1 MPSADPPHAAAW
13 RHVRPNSSTQSTFKF
28 GISATSFLKQSR
40 KPFIAAIWIGSIP
53 WEPGLYKNYF
63 IILHNSGTT
72 KQRTLITMKS
82 TFSDEL
88 ETVLNISLIILA
100 YDTTMLQCHENS
112 SWDFSPIHVT
122 TKQKAGI
129 CNSFQVIMQADT
141 QTQTRTYTPLLSALY
156 MHLFSHWLTHIHKCV
171 EHSSSRLLTMSSAV
185 FIIYCLQS
193 VTLSWLADYGRLVYP
208 TFRARTNRFK
218 NSIKLIPRLTT
229 ATVVTLHSIAYC
241 VPVCVSVCA
250 IVLI

>member
-1 MPSADPPHAAAW
+1 MQSADPPHAAAW

-112 SWDFSPIHVT
+112 SWDFSPIYVT
-122 TKQKAGI
+122 TKQQANI
-129 CNSFQVIMQADT
+129 SNSFQVTAHR
-141 QTQTRTYTPLLSALY
+141 QTSTPLSNASYMY
-156 MHLFSHWLTHIHKCV
+156 MHVFTNNFCHAVLWISAAYAIMRCPSVRLSITFMYSVKMSKC
-171 EHSSSRLLTMSSAV
+171 
-185 FIIYCLQS
+185 I
-193 VTLSWLADYGRLVYP
+193 
-208 TFRARTNRFK
+208 
-218 NSIKLIPRLTT
+218 IKLFKRLT
-229 ATVVTLHSIAYC
+229 LR
-241 VPVCVSVCA
+241 
-250 IVLI
+250 